1 MDGKN
6 AAWQCFRAN
15 CGWKGFVEP
24 DGVLKLSQA
33 KNNTECETDQDGEAN
48 LAVNKVYRK
57 ICEEDLHLEPLCDEV
72 RNCFLGWNITN
83 YCTNIIKSFLL
94 FLFFSHSSLM
104 NPNRSFCTW
113 VFYKTIT
120 FWQLVTYFSE
130 RMISPETLRRNSVM
144 QRNWSNKV

>member
-1 MDGKN
+1 LFSL
-6 AAWQCFRAN
+6 Q
-15 CGWKGFVEP
+15 P

-57 ICEEDLHLEPLCDEV
+57 ICEEDLHLEPLCDE
-72 RNCFLGWNITN
+72 
-83 YCTNIIKSFLL
+83 
-94 FLFFSHSSLM
+94 
-104 NPNRSFCTW
+104 
-113 VFYKTIT
+113 
-120 FWQLVTYFSE
+120 LVTYFSE